1 MNKKKYITHINNIK
15 KTHYYTF
22 SIKKKSEK
30 GKNICNKNKRKIKII
45 QTLNISPL
53 ALSLEEKDKKFSL
66 FKIEKNPT
74 NIKILNYKLGRKN
87 KYIQK
92 GKLKIVNNKLS
103 FSGISTN
110 NTFESNNE
118 VKNINI
124 INGLNHQNNN
134 NFCIEHKKILFSN
147 SINYPMNKNKKNK
160 VKNKSYINV
169 ETPKK
174 YKTILTKFNRNS
186 NKNINIFEEPNYY
199 FEVFSSKYN
208 NNNKEEKTQ
217 SEFNNKLFNNEEI
230 NKTAFH
236 QFYSSAKRNKNYYE
250 TEISSNSDNICLE
263 NKYNY
268 INFPNLE
275 NTKYFTGLENMKN
288 VKDLF
293 RPKIS
298 SKNKSAKINLKLIL
312 QKVKNNTINN
322 KPIFEKIPNKQNDL
336 PLKYYY
342 KNSIGVK
349 YSPINLNMLA
359 QIPNRIMLIDNHGNE
374 INNFSNNKHKQNDN
388 IKINS
393 LKQNFDDIKILR
405 KQFLD
410 IYHSGN
416 ITRNNSKKY
425 LDTDN
430 IKILIPK
437 SKIFKMI
444 HNNNSNYLNIQE
456 KSNKKNNIMNKNPRN
471 YFLSGK
477 LRKKTK
483 KSFVNLKISDKVE
496 INLIS

>member
-1 MNKKKYITHINNIK
+1 MNKKKNITYISNIK
-15 KTHYYTF
+15 KAHYYTF
-22 SIKKKSEK
+22 SIKKKNEK
-30 GKNICNKNKRKIKII
+30 EKKIDNKNKRKIKII

-53 ALSLEEKDKKFSL
+53 ALSLEKEKDKKISL
-66 FKIEKNPT
+66 FKIEKNPI
-74 NIKILNYKLGRKN
+74 NIKILNNKLGRKY

-92 GKLKIVNNKLS
+92 GKLKIINNKLS

-118 VKNINI
+118 IKNINI
-124 INGLNHQNNN
+124 INGQNHQNNI
-134 NFCIEHKKILFSN
+134 NFCIEHRKILFSN

-160 VKNKSYINV
+160 VKNNSYINV

-174 YKTILTKFNRNS
+174 YKTIFTKFNRNS
-186 NKNINIFEEPNYY
+186 NNNINIFEEPNYY
-199 FEVFSSKYN
+199 FEIFSSKYN

-230 NKTAFH
+230 NKVAFH
-236 QFYSSAKRNKNYYE
+236 KFYSSRKNKKYYE

-263 NKYNY
+263 KKYNY
-268 INFPNLE
+268 INFPNFE
-275 NTKYFTGLENMKN
+275 IMKN
-288 VKDLF
+288 FKELS
-293 RPKIS
+293 RPIIS

-322 KPIFEKIPNKQNDL
+322 IPIFEQLPNKQNDL
-336 PLKYYY
+336 KSDLPLKYKHY
-342 KNSIGVK
+342 KNSNGVK

-359 QIPNRIMLIDNHGNE
+359 QIPNRIILIDNHGNE
-374 INNFSNNKHKQNDN
+374 INHFNNNKNKQNDN

-393 LKQNFDDIKILR
+393 LKQNFGDIKILR

-416 ITRNNSKKY
+416 TRNNSKTN
-425 LDTDN
+425 LDTDYV
-430 IKILIPK
+430 KIPIPK
-437 SKIFKMI
+437 SKILKMF
-444 HNNNSNYLNIQE
+444 HNNNVNYLNIQE
-456 KSNKKNNIMNKNPRN
+456 NSNKKNNIVNNNSRN

-477 LRKKTK
+477 LREKTK
-483 KSFVNLKISDKVE
+483 KYFLNLKISDKME